1 MTLQSLKK
9 HQTTRPNIY
18 RWNSSWLP
26 GFTAIVLTLGMNSFT
41 AANEPP
47 VTPKDVFTAQSG
59 ASTQTWE
66 ALKSRSAEKRWESI
80 SRERKRE
87 LKKQSRKERKEQ
99 RKSNTSSKE
108 IEFVPEFRQIPDDYP
123 TTASTPETKDS
134 LSNSADSNK
143 TVIQNSNI
151 PLTNVAEPVESFKTI
166 GLEEKKPATSNSSNT
181 LNFDNQKPVIS
192 SDTSNPI
199 VPVFPNTVP
208 VFTETTTGAPKTAP
222 TQKAY
227 EDAAASPLSDDLAL
241 STEDLEDEVPHL
253 LKKIA
258 GIKPFFDYEPDPKIA
273 EKEPCRNLCP
283 RPDGKPCKIS
293 ENGED
298 TILECP
304 KEFQLSR
311 EPYAGRNFSE
321 SIYTWEASNLNYRP
335 LYFEDPNLERYGN
348 SRKDLVQPFVSM
360 GRFTGQL
367 LALPY
372 QMSIDPVRK
381 KIYPLGYYRPGDYT
395 PKRING
401 IPWNTKAA
409 ITQGLTATGLVFL
422 LP

>member
-1 MTLQSLKK
+1 MTSQSLKK
-9 HQTTRPNIY
+9 HQITQPNIY
-18 RWNSSWLP
+18 RWNSSPLLW
-26 GFTAIVLTLGMNSFT
+26 FTAIAFTLGMNSFA
-41 AANEPP
+41 AANEPA
-47 VTPKDVFTAQSG
+47 TPTNTLTAQSK
-59 ASTQTWE
+59 ASIQTWE
-66 ALKSRSAEKRWESI
+66 ELKSRSAEKRWESI

-87 LKKQSRKERKEQ
+87 LKKQARKARKEQ
-99 RKSNTSSKE
+99 RKSHTNSSE
-108 IEFVPEFRQIPDDYP
+108 IEFVPEFRKIPDDIP
-123 TTASTPETKDS
+123 QAPGVPEANNDLPQRTNLDTTTT
-134 LSNSADSNK
+134 
-143 TVIQNSNI
+143 QNSSI
-151 PLTNVAEPVESFKTI
+151 PVNKVVSPTEPFKTI
-166 GLEEKKPATSNSSNT
+166 GLEEKQPVTDTSTNSLKINNSEPATSNNVY
-181 LNFDNQKPVIS
+181 Q
-192 SDTSNPI
+192 PI
-199 VPVFPNTVP
+199 VPVFPKTVP
-208 VFTETTTGAPKTAP
+208 VFIDTATSQPKLP
-222 TQKAY
+222 QTQKAY
-227 EDAAASPLSDDLAL
+227 DEAAASPQADDLKL

-258 GIKPFFDYEPDPKIA
+258 GIKPFFDYEPDPEIA
-273 EKEPCRNLCP
+273 KKEPCRNLCP
-283 RPDGKPCKIS
+283 RPDGKPCKVT
-293 ENGED
+293 EQDGE

-335 LYFEDPNLERYGN
+335 LYFEDPNLERYGY

-372 QMSIDPVRK
+372 QMTIDPIRK
-381 KIYPLGYYRPGDYT
+381 PIYPLGYYRPGSYA

-409 ITQGLTATGLVFL
+409 IVQGLTATGLVFL